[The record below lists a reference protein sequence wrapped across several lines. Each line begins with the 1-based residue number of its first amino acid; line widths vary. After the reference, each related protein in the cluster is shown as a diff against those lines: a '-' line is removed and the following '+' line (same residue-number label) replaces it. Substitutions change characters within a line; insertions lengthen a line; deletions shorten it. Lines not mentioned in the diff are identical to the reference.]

1 LLHLRCSAN
10 GPAAPPARHG
20 ALLRAPLAHPDAQ
33 RRRKPL
39 TSRGSRWS
47 RTCTSSGK
55 TMTTATTAWPSLPL
69 EAWLPTRETLHRYTQ
84 IIGKIQLALTPMV
97 NHFWNVALRVTAR
110 GLATPALRH
119 NGRTF
124 DIELDLIE
132 HRLIAR
138 TDDGASQARDLRPVA
153 VAEFYRDVL
162 AMLGALGVRIAIWD
176 RPVEIRTDPIPF
188 SEDGV
193 HAAYDRE
200 YVERFFRVLSH
211 ASQVLEQF
219 RSRFT
224 GKCSGVGF
232 YWGTFDLSV
241 ARYSGR
247 RAPATPPGTPSGVID
262 REAFSHEVSEAGFW
276 PGDQNYTAP
285 AFYALHYPAPDGFTR
300 AAVRPSEA
308 RWEAASRSFVLPYE
322 ACREHDPHTKILE
335 FCQSTYE
342 AGANLAG
349 WNRAE
354 LERTAEAG
362 PRAP

>member
-1 LLHLRCSAN
+1 VRRW
-10 GPAAPPARHG
+10 PIR
-20 ALLRAPLAHPDAQ
+20 DAQ

-47 RTCTSSGK
+47 RTCTSSDK

-162 AMLGALGVRIAIWD
+162 AMLGALGIRIAIWD
-176 RPVEIRTDPIPF
+176 RPVELRTDPIPF
-188 SEDGV
+188 SEDRV
-193 HAAYDRE
+193 HAAYDRA
-200 YVERFFRVLSH
+200 YVERFFRVVSH
-211 ASQVLEQF
+211 AAQALEQF

-247 RAPATPPGTPSGVID
+247 RAAEAPSGAPSGTID

-285 AFYALHYPAPDGFTR
+285 AFYALHYPTPDGFTR

-322 ACREHDPHTKILE
+322 ACRDRDPHARILE

-354 LERTAEAG
+354 LERTTEAG
-362 PRAP
+362 PHAT

>member
-1 LLHLRCSAN
+1 
-10 GPAAPPARHG
+10 
-20 ALLRAPLAHPDAQ
+20 
-33 RRRKPL
+33 
-39 TSRGSRWS
+39 
-47 RTCTSSGK
+47 
-55 TMTTATTAWPSLPL
+55 MTTTAAWPPLPL

-110 GLATPALRH
+110 GLATSALRH

-124 DIELDLIE
+124 DIELDLVE

-138 TDDGASQARDLRPVA
+138 TDDGATQTRDLRPVA

-162 AMLGALGVRIAIWD
+162 AMLAALGVRIAIWD
-176 RPVEIRTDPIPF
+176 HPVELRTQPIPF
-188 SEDGV
+188 SEDRV

-200 YVERFFRVLSH
+200 HVERFFRILRH
-211 ASQVLEQF
+211 ASVVLEEF
-219 RSRFT
+219 RSRFI

-247 RAPATPPGTPSGVID
+247 RAHETPAGEPSSMIE

-276 PGDQNYTAP
+276 PGDPNYTAP
-285 AFYALHYPAPDGFTR
+285 AFYALHYPAPDGFTS
-300 AAVRPSEA
+300 ATVQPAEA
-308 RWEAASRSFVLPYE
+308 HWEAASRAFVLPYE
-322 ACREHDPHTKILE
+322 ACRDRDPRETILE

-354 LERTAEAG
+354 LERTAQTGSRAAMTAEAAAG
-362 PRAP
+362 R